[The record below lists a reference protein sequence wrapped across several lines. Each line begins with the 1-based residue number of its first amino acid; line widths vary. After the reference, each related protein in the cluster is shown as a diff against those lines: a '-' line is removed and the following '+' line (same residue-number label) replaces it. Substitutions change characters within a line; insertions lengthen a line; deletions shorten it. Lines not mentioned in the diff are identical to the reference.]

1 MRENSNAAAAG
12 TVFVM
17 SGEDLSS
24 DEARISGATNE
35 GVFFNHNNH
44 NINALFTLHQDEQIA
59 ESFQFN
65 GKLWEAYNSFNLSG

>member
-44 NINALFTLHQDEQIA
+44 NINALFTLHQVT
-59 ESFQFN
+59 S
-65 GKLWEAYNSFNLSG
+65 NSSYFFLFFFSLAVYYLTHIF